1 MEIKTYYQSFYLKK
15 IPIACLVE
23 KVLDVSQTHLFG
35 FIYVSAFLYRHNK
48 THNTNEEQ
56 EREQSSA
63 RVIPLKGMIKP
74 SGSPFIKTRTMLKYA
89 CSGNTLHYYL
99 YSFVHILSQK
109 QNIFISDGCYSNYG
123 HHITCHDTHMLCHM
137 GR

>member
-48 THNTNEEQ
+48 THSTNEEQ
-56 EREQSSA
+56 VEGTEVSSCYTPQGNDKA
-63 RVIPLKGMIKP
+63 FWIPI
-74 SGSPFIKTRTMLKYA
+74 Y
-89 CSGNTLHYYL
+89 
-99 YSFVHILSQK
+99 Q
-109 QNIFISDGCYSNYG
+109 D
-123 HHITCHDTHMLCHM
+123 
-137 GR
+137 